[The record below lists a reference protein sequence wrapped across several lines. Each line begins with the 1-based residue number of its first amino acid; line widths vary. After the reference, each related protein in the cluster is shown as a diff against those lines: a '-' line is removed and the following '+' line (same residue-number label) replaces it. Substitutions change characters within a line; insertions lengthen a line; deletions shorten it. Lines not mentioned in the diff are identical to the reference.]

1 MATTRPRPRPRSAPP
16 GPSGGGGGS
25 SEHRPH
31 AAPAALTKRAPNAAP
46 AHGETRW
53 ERRSAARPGARRRAT
68 PPSDRG
74 GAGLHWAV
82 WGRGFGKG
90 AWSVGPPGASY
101 RVALGEHNL
110 LQVDG
115 TEYYIDVDA
124 IFIPDDWNPVSIE
137 NGYDIALLRLE
148 SPANANGFVE
158 LGVLPPKGE
167 ILPNNYPCYLT
178 GWGLVNVGGSTAER
192 LQEVMLPVVDHE
204 ICSQDDWWGSTI
216 KDTMLCAGGDGEK
229 AGCSGDSGGPLSCYR
244 DDHWEVHGI
253 VSFGLVPYCNTYK
266 MPTVFTR
273 VSAYVDWIYST
284 MENNG
289 GF

>member
-1 MATTRPRPRPRSAPP
+1 GYYAHIC
-16 GPSGGGGGS
+16 GGTLIS
-25 SEHRPH
+25 TKWVMT
-31 AAPAALTKRAPNAAP
+31 AAHCLSMPA
-46 AHGETRW
+46 
-53 ERRSAARPGARRRAT
+53 
-68 PPSDRG
+68 
-74 GAGLHWAV
+74 
-82 WGRGFGKG
+82 
-90 AWSVGPPGASY
+90 GASY

-110 LQVDG
+110 LEVDG

-124 IFIPDDWNPVSIE
+124 IFIPDDWNPDSIE
-137 NGYDIALLRLE
+137 NGNLPPTSCFSYDIALLRLE

-178 GWGLVNVGGSTAER
+178 GWGLVNGGSTAER
-192 LQEVMLPVVDHE
+192 LQEVMLPVVDYE
-204 ICSQDDWWGSTI
+204 TCSRDDWWGSAV
-216 KDTMLCAGGDGEK
+216 KDSMLCAGGDGEK

-273 VSAYVDWIYST
+273 VSAYVDWI
-284 MENNG
+284 
-289 GF
+289 